1 MTRRRRRRKKNTTK
15 PIKIFV
21 GRRRRRGRWMK
32 KTKYKEIR
40 VMKNTQQLKF

>member
-1 MTRRRRRRKKNTTK
+1 MTRRRRKKNTTK

-21 GRRRRRGRWMK
+21 CGRRRRGRRMK
-32 KTKYKEIR
+32 KTKYKAIR